1 MPKKTPRWD
10 TLCRIVH
17 KIQSIVVHGAHQVS
31 DAAAEVSHHGVVE
44 SEAFGAESAIS
55 AESESAANAET
66 SIESSTVMQ
75 HLKEQTPFSQG
86 ICNPLSAVAA
96 LLAASLSVYV
106 TTKLPEVKG
115 CAFWIVPCRPHSSFT
130 SWMIHSAGTWKSC
143 KTDESCATATGTLT
157 SG

>member
-31 DAAAEVSHHGVVE
+31 DAVAEVSHIGVCLKPSLAIISLYRLLAMLYVLLLFPCQLPRTKRVVE

-55 AESESAANAET
+55 AESESAATAET

-86 ICNPLSAVAA
+86 NCNPLSAVAA
-96 LLAASLSVYV
+96 LLAASLS
-106 TTKLPEVKG
+106 
-115 CAFWIVPCRPHSSFT
+115 
-130 SWMIHSAGTWKSC
+130 
-143 KTDESCATATGTLT
+143 
-157 SG
+157 